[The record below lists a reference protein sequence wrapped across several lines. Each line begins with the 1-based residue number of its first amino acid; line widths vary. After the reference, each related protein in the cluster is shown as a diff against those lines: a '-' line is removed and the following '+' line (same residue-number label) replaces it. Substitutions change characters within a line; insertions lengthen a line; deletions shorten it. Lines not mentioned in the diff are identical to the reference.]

1 MGRSKFPGKPSKL
14 VNKKRISVLAASA
27 KSGNN
32 CDTSADDDT
41 DNQYSPNDHHSLF
54 SNHRES
60 EPPETPPH
68 THTSHT
74 DATTHSPSCSFH
86 EDGDNIQAVHAHDV
100 ASQGGGE
107 TRGGRANGEEGKTA
121 EDVTDRVG
129 MQKSVEIAASE
140 SRSKDKLGEKSTKKK
155 TVTFKNVLE
164 TSDDVLVRKSYN
176 PDFAPPLVPIIKKES
191 LMRVENSIVRPS
203 RLTEVMKQNANNQ
216 DSLKVLSFRLSNPPS
231 DGLQKVSGGRE
242 DEVESDDKDD
252 DEEVEDDG
260 VGGGIGRRSEG
271 GLLKD
276 KRFILPKRSLHSC
289 RVIKP
294 NKKFLDSMDDCSS
307 KKRLQLSMKR
317 KNQLDGVDKKKRM
330 LKEVTFQDSFI
341 NSTLSS
347 KISGSKLD
355 TENCDES
362 ETSQTLS
369 ENSDVEETDE
379 DESKLNGDKKNKRN
393 EEQRLFCKSIFHP
406 TSGKSTIP
414 SIQNSGNSLG
424 KVILRQPRLQFGTSL
439 IASSSPSM
447 STAAS
452 ISNSPATTSTM
463 SMMEKTFSFNLN
475 GNSIKNSIA
484 SHTSTLASAS
494 SSSSA
499 SLSMTSSTCGICG
512 TVSSYRYT
520 QKCRKFGINSC
531 EACRKFIS
539 KMIKRLAASSAIN
552 CHQSPMQ
559 CTKSD
564 GTCTIQPMTRIGHL
578 KTLKATLKERCH
590 ACWLKRCIK
599 SFQVPSGLK
608 ARLIATLPENM
619 RDFESSSNLCISSK
633 FSIKKEAENQN
644 SMNIFSNPPST
655 DRMLDIEFKTTKSLP
670 FSNPLNNATFGST
683 PLVVPTI
690 SEKPVIM
697 VHSPSAPINATE
709 IGLAK
714 NKNQSEESKQESAN
728 RKSSVKTSSSSNS
741 VINASGSGGEGVDEK
756 AKSSRKKIEPPPVSS
771 TSKDTSTP
779 TDASAPKR
787 QRIDLKGPRV
797 KHVCRSAS
805 IVLGQPIATFP
816 NDSSLENL
824 DTPPRPDSP
833 QNDVVELPTIVEQPN
848 NLCTDCGDPNP
859 PDLGLSPPATPIDS
873 PNDEIAED
881 VNNDDETK
889 ENAVKA
895 KGSLEESQKPTTRK
909 LTRPGYNATNLS
921 NRITSINSSSKRI
934 QQLAP
939 VQNPM
944 ISIDFWEN
952 YDPAEVSQTGFGL
965 ILSESVPLRA
975 LCFLCGSA
983 GTDPLI
989 FCICCCEPYHHYCV
1003 EDEYNLKPASLDDT
1017 NLSILDTSTGNN
1029 TQVVKNRLNWLCP
1042 RCTVCYTCNM
1052 ATGSKVK
1059 CQKCQKNYHST
1070 CLGTSKRLLGADRPL
1085 ICANCLKCKSCST
1098 TNVTKFV
1105 GNLPM
1110 CTPCFKLRQ
1119 KGNFCP
1125 LCQKCYEDN
1134 DFDLK
1139 MMECGD
1145 CKRWVHA
1152 KCEGLTDEHYNT
1164 LSVLPENIEFICK
1177 KCGKTNPMA
1186 DMWRDAVA
1194 AEFKAGLLSVVKMLS
1209 KSRSACALLKLSPRK
1224 KSNICACQ
1232 PILSNRSI
1240 QFKKLTEGSVE
1251 NSTSSDDTEYPDNG
1265 LSNNKSLDGDGEMN
1279 GSDLTPNTPC
1289 YCGVK
1294 QKLAYATSSPSLL
1307 DIKRKTNDNDYLSL
1321 QEFNYDMLKI
1331 INTVA
1336 CDDLVT
1342 AYKEILSETFPWFQN
1357 ETKACTDALEE
1368 DMYDSCDF
1376 PTNPDTMPM
1385 ECDLQVVPSVD
1396 IPDDDEE
1403 YFYGTY
1409 EKADER
1415 LCLFCKQT
1423 GEQVKLQEGRLLY
1436 CGQNSWVHTNCA
1448 LWSAEVFEEID
1459 GSLQNVHSA
1468 VSRGRMIKCTECGN
1482 KGATVGCNIKNCGE
1496 HFHYPCARTAKCIF
1510 MSDKTVYCP
1519 RHESETTKKK
1529 CQPELDFDV
1538 HRPVY
1543 VELDRRR
1550 KKSIEPAK
1558 VQFAIGSLIV
1568 RNIGRFVPILSDL
1581 IDVIVPSDFLCTR
1594 LYWSTKEP
1602 WKIVEYTIKTS
1613 IQCSSSNHCTDLGKN
1628 FTVDHSSHTQ
1638 IIQKGL
1644 SQIARWHSSLSTGED
1659 NTEPKFKQSFD
1670 SVNNSEDQNEEEP
1683 QNNADLLPPEI
1694 KEAIFEDLPHDI
1706 LDGISML
1713 DIFPKLMTYED
1724 LVAMDSK
1731 SEIYFGGELIKD
1743 AKEYISED
1751 DISSQHLENWSNSSS
1766 VSNVEDSVAAASRS
1780 GSTAM
1785 SKELKRSKSEVFARG
1800 VSASRNHQRSSSLT
1814 WNCKVDQTSVTKR
1827 RKVSM
1832 LQELRLPESV
1842 FRSLGRP
1849 DIKSTSG
1856 GERKSMFQSTECK
1869 DRKITWS
1876 AKKLV
1881 QIENDGSQEG
1891 GIEKKQSLEKLKISQ
1906 LDGIDDISSGSES
1919 GSPGPQYTT
1928 SHQSLSFDPNAT
1940 ENPVRCDRC
1949 HCTYRTHDS
1958 FQRHLLTCE
1967 PMSTSESESE
1977 ANPHT
1982 PDNEMPAAGANMLT
1996 VTVSDMCN
2004 SSTISTM
2011 QPQNI
2016 MSNFN
2021 GQLIGGGSMNA
2032 LQGLPGQGSNTI
2044 AIPNSLQN
2052 IIPIQGGGQISLQNP
2067 AQIQTLNGVN
2077 QLSQIN
2083 TGMSNV
2089 LMAATTPQNQQFTQQ
2104 LGVNNFQ
2111 QQVFPLQNI
2120 NQYNDMNSNY
2130 LQKTQR
2136 ILPQTSTIQ
2145 PTIQLSGGINI
2156 QNFNNSPIIQTSQS
2170 QPQIIS
2176 IGGAG
2181 GNSQIM
2187 TFTPTS
2193 IRPNGTIAVQSNQV
2207 KNQIILPQPADKHG
2221 KKHPLPRLPT
2231 TVLKAKGRQT
2241 TTTKNQPIQMKK
2253 IMTKPDAKPLQII
2266 NSSGLPIIRPQQ
2278 TMQPSTSLANS
2289 GVVFQP
2295 TQPLIVQPMSNNTN
2309 LMQYVTDSNGVQ
2321 YIAMPSNEYK
2331 QPQAQFLTQSPIV
2344 SGAFQLQTDSNGQ
2357 LVLANTASGLQV
2369 LPSGAMQL
2377 AQPQQPQVIGTI
2389 IQPQATTIQ
2398 CGMMATEQMM
2408 LGSTP
2413 TLEMVTDPNS
2423 GCMYLT
2429 SQPVYYGLETIVQN
2443 TVMSSQQFVSTAMQG
2458 VLSQNSSFSATTT
2471 QVFQASKIEPIVEVP
2486 GGYVV
2491 LNNMT
2496 DQQQTSTA
2504 IMPTTQMIPQ
2514 IHAQPQ
2520 VTQQMRPPSP
2530 PKPTVK
2536 TTPIVV
2542 TKVQPQVVNK
2552 VMPSLP
2558 ANVLSVESKSHVQPV
2573 ILPKTMA
2580 ITSTS
2585 TVLQQSQSAQ
2595 HQEAQPVH
2603 SKSLLITSPNSIQPL
2618 PRAANIIKPIAKTH
2632 VNSATVKPKIITK
2645 PAVGRT
2651 SVNRPKAGTTF
2662 PVKTAIANNV
2672 NQVTKSDSMA
2682 GDVII
2687 TTVAQNNMQSQM
2699 VSSQKSNQQIF
2710 PVEQENAIQN
2720 IIQLSTSES
2729 VSAENV
2735 HFTAVNRSQP
2745 NTFQA
2750 NPTPTPQIQLP
2761 SAPYAPSHH
2770 SNVPTNVVNPIQQ
2783 CHYGGST
2790 MNSRPTNRVLPMQT
2804 IQARQSPPTPPE
2816 PKCQAEE
2823 VVIPPPKVDEI
2834 PAKEDVIMSEL
2845 PSPQL
2850 TIAEPEKEEEEA
2862 DEVIPESF
2870 EDVTIR
2876 RISGE
2881 KEVPC
2886 PTTLNLKNL
2895 FQTDVQPDLFDQIKS
2910 MDDKDETSSD
2920 ASTPEVKQKIC
2931 EILVNLDKD
2940 DCNKN
2945 SLIIDTPM
2953 EDIER
2958 KENINPLPV
2967 DENTF
2972 KQPQPKVT
2980 IQRSLNALQPLKAT
2994 PTGPRMLY
3002 EIQSE
3007 DGFHY
3012 KSTSITDIWDKLF
3025 EAVQMARQSHGLSTL
3040 PDGPLADMSGHQM
3053 MGLKSNPLRY
3063 LIEQLPGVETCKN
3076 YTPKYHERK
3085 LNKDTAPLFP
3095 HFIDIDDIKENLYGA
3110 ARCEP
3115 YGGRSEYDMFSWL
3128 ASRHRKQPAPV
3139 TIQLDS
3145 EITIPRRGS
3154 ASNLPMAMRY
3164 RTLKETSKDS
3174 VGVYRSHIH
3183 GRGLFCTRDIEA
3195 GEMVIEY
3202 AGELIRAT
3210 LTDKRENYYES
3221 KGIGCYMFR
3230 IDDNFVVDA
3239 TMRGNAAR
3247 FINHSCEPNCY
3258 SKVVDILGHKHI
3270 IIFALRRIVP
3280 GEELTYDYK
3289 FPFEDVKIPCSCGSK
3304 RCRKY
3309 LN

>member
-14 VNKKRISVLAASA
+14 VNKKRISVLGGSA
-27 KSGNN
+27 KCGN

-41 DNQYSPNDHHSLF
+41 DNQQYSPNDDNSQWNSSSSRHES
-54 SNHRES
+54 S
-60 EPPETPPH
+60 EPLLLHASNTNAPSSPTQ
-68 THTSHT
+68 
-74 DATTHSPSCSFH
+74 TTPSCSFH
-86 EDGDNIQAVHAHDV
+86 EDGDNIQAVPSHEV
-100 ASQGGGE
+100 IIPQGSD
-107 TRGGRANGEEGKTA
+107 TARGNANGEEKTST
-121 EDVTDRVG
+121 EDAVKDRVG
-129 MQKSVEIAASE
+129 MQKSDATSE
-140 SRSKDKLGEKSTKKK
+140 SRPKDKPGGEKTSKKK

-191 LMRVENSIVRPS
+191 LTRMENSIVRPS
-203 RLTEVMKQNANNQ
+203 RLTEVMKQNSNNQ
-216 DSLKVLSFRLSNPPS
+216 DTMKALSFRLSSIPSNDDQGNAKDPPN
-231 DGLQKVSGGRE
+231 GEGG
-242 DEVESDDKDD
+242 
-252 DEEVEDDG
+252 DEEANGEG
-260 VGGGIGRRSEG
+260 ERRTEG
-271 GLLKD
+271 GLARD

-294 NKKFLDSMDDCSS
+294 NKKFLDNMDDCSS

-330 LKEVTFQDSFI
+330 QKEITFQDTFI

-347 KISGSKLD
+347 KISNSKLD
-355 TENCDES
+355 TENCGES
-362 ETSQTLS
+362 ETSQTQS
-369 ENSDVEETDE
+369 ENSDDADETDE
-379 DESKLNGDKKNKRN
+379 EESKLINGDKSKRI
-393 EEQRLFCKSIFHP
+393 EQQRLFCKSIFHS
-406 TSGKSTIP
+406 TSGKSAIP
-414 SIQNSGNSLG
+414 STQNSGNSSG
-424 KVILRQPRLQFGTSL
+424 KVILRQPRLQFSTGT
-439 IASSSPSM
+439 IISSST
-447 STAAS
+447 STNSAAS
-452 ISNSPATTSTM
+452 TSNATTST
-463 SMMEKTFSFNLN
+463 MMEKTFSFNVN
-475 GNSIKNSIA
+475 SNSIKNSISS
-484 SHTSTLASAS
+484 SHSVSLP
-494 SSSSA
+494 SSSA
-499 SLSMTSSTCGICG
+499 LSSMTSSTCGICG
-512 TVSSYRYT
+512 TISSCRYA

-539 KMIKRLAASSAIN
+539 KMIKKLAASSGN
-552 CHQSPMQ
+552 HCQSNPMQ
-559 CTKSD
+559 CSKGD
-564 GTCTIQPMTRIGHL
+564 GTCTLQPMPRGGHL
-578 KTLKATLKERCH
+578 KTLKMALKERCQ

-599 SFQVPSGLK
+599 SFQIPSGPK
-608 ARLIATLPENM
+608 ARLIATLPVTM
-619 RDFESSSNLCISSK
+619 RDVDTNIVGISTK
-633 FSIKKEAENQN
+633 FSIKRETENQSN
-644 SMNIFSNPPST
+644 MNIFSNPPNT
-655 DRMLDIEFKTTKSLP
+655 DRMLDIEFKTTKTLP
-670 FSNPLNNATFGST
+670 FSNPLVENNATFGST

-690 SEKPVIM
+690 TEKPMIM
-697 VHSPSAPINATE
+697 VHSPPHVRNTVETAAQVKGKGTP
-709 IGLAK
+709 
-714 NKNQSEESKQESAN
+714 SEGDGSN
-728 RKSSVKTSSSSNS
+728 TKSSAKTSNNS
-741 VINASGSGGEGVDEK
+741 VINSNAGTNENTDEK
-756 AKSSRKKIEPPPVSS
+756 TKVCRKKGDAPQVNG
-771 TSKDTSTP
+771 SKEAAINAP
-779 TDASAPKR
+779 QTDASAPKR

-816 NDSSLENL
+816 NESPLENL

-833 QNDVVELPTIVEQPN
+833 HADVVGMVETIVERPN
-848 NLCTDCGDPNP
+848 SMCTDCGDTNTQV
-859 PDLGLSPPATPIDS
+859 LGLSPPATPIDS
-873 PNDEIAED
+873 PNDEAD
-881 VNNDDETK
+881 VPMVEKDSEMAGNEESVK
-889 ENAVKA
+889 ENVMKTKA
-895 KGSLEESQKPTTRK
+895 SVDESQKPTTRK
-909 LTRPGYNATNLS
+909 LSRPSYNVTNLS
-921 NRITSINSSSKRI
+921 NRLTAISSTKRI
-934 QQLAP
+934 QQLTI
-939 VQNPM
+939 QNPM
-944 ISIDFWEN
+944 VSIDFWEN

-975 LCFLCGSA
+975 ICFLCGSA
-983 GTDPLI
+983 GTDALI
-989 FCICCCEPYHHYCV
+989 FCICCCEPYHSYCV
-1003 EDEYNLKPASLDDT
+1003 EDEYNLKPTALDET
-1017 NLSILDTSTGNN
+1017 GISILDMSSGSPN
-1029 TQVVKNRLNWLCP
+1029 VRNRLNWLCP

-1052 ATGSKVK
+1052 ASGSKVK

-1110 CTPCFKLRQ
+1110 CTACFKLRQ

-1152 KCEGLTDEHYNT
+1152 KCEGLTDEQYNM
-1164 LSVLPENIEFICK
+1164 LSVLPESIEFICK
-1177 KCGKTNPMA
+1177 KCAKNNSMA

-1194 AEFKAGLLSVVKMLS
+1194 AEFKSGLLSVVKMLS
-1209 KSRSACALLKLSPRK
+1209 KSRPACALLKLSPRK

-1232 PILSNRSI
+1232 PILSSRSI
-1240 QFKKLTEGSVE
+1240 QFKKLTEGNVE
-1251 NSTSSDDTEYPDNG
+1251 NT
-1265 LSNNKSLDGDGEMN
+1265 LSGEDANFEEASNLSEKTVDGEAE
-1279 GSDLTPNTPC
+1279 NTQC
-1289 YCGVK
+1289 YCGLK

-1307 DIKRKTNDNDYLSL
+1307 DLKRKINDNEYISL

-1331 INTVA
+1331 INSVS

-1376 PTNPDTMPM
+1376 TANPDTLSMD
-1385 ECDLQVVPSVD
+1385 CDQMVPTVD
-1396 IPDDDEE
+1396 IPENGEE
-1403 YFYGTY
+1403 YFYGSY
-1409 EKADER
+1409 ERNDDR
-1415 LCLFCKQT
+1415 VCLFCRQT
-1423 GEQVKLQEGRLLY
+1423 GEQMALQEGRLLY

-1482 KGATVGCNIKNCGE
+1482 KGATVGCNVKNCGE
-1496 HFHYPCARTAKCIF
+1496 HFHYPCARTAKCVF

-1519 RHESETTKKK
+1519 RHEDETTKKK
-1529 CQPELDFDV
+1529 CHPEGDFDV

-1550 KKSIEPAK
+1550 KKSVEPGK
-1558 VQFAIGSLIV
+1558 VQFAIGSLAV

-1581 IDVIVPSDFLCTR
+1581 SDVIVPSDFLCTR

-1602 WKIVEYTIKTS
+1602 WKIVEYTIRTS
-1613 IQCSSSNHCTDLGKN
+1613 IQCTSSTHCMDLGKN
-1628 FTVDHSSHTQ
+1628 FTVDHSSTTNL
-1638 IIQKGL
+1638 IQKGL
-1644 SQIARWHSSLSTGED
+1644 NQIAKWHSSLSNGED
-1659 NTEPKFKQSFD
+1659 SGDHSRTKQNMD
-1670 SVNNSEDQNEEEP
+1670 SVGGGDEQGEEEP
-1683 QNNADLLPPEI
+1683 QSNADLLPPEI

-1743 AKEYISED
+1743 AKEYVAED
-1751 DISSQHLENWSNSSS
+1751 EVTNQPMENWSHSST
-1766 VSNVEDSVAAASRS
+1766 VTHVEDPLLS
-1780 GSTAM
+1780 STRPM
-1785 SKELKRSKSEVFARG
+1785 STTMAKELKRSKSEVFNRG
-1800 VSASRNHQRSSSLT
+1800 VGGSRNHQRSSSLT
-1814 WNCKVDQTSVTKR
+1814 WNCKVDQNTKR

-1842 FRSLGRP
+1842 FRTFGRS
-1849 DIKSTSG
+1849 DIKASTSG
-1856 GERKSMFQSTECK
+1856 

-1876 AKKLV
+1876 AKKLL
-1881 QIENDGSQEG
+1881 QIENENTQDASA
-1891 GIEKKQSLEKLKISQ
+1891 EKKIVEKLKISQ
-1906 LDGIDDISSGSES
+1906 LDGMDDLSSGSES
-1919 GSPGPQYTT
+1919 GSPLPHYTI
-1928 SHQSLSFDPNAT
+1928 HNVPFDQNCG
-1940 ENPVRCDRC
+1940 ESPVKCDRC
-1949 HCTYRTHDS
+1949 HCTYRTQDS

-1982 PDNEMPAAGANMLT
+1982 PDAEVATIAPNNMLT
-1996 VTVSDMCN
+1996 VTVSDICN
-2004 SSTISTM
+2004 SSTISTI
-2011 QPQNI
+2011 QPHNLVQ
-2016 MSNFN
+2016 NFN
-2021 GQLIGGGSMNA
+2021 GQILGNGNV
-2032 LQGLPGQGSNTI
+2032 NTI
-2044 AIPNSLQN
+2044 QAIPNQGANTITIPSSLQN
-2052 IIPIQGGGQISLQNP
+2052 IIPIQNGGQISLQNP
-2067 AQIQTLNGVN
+2067 QIQTVPLSGVN
-2077 QLSQIN
+2077 QLGQIN
-2083 TGMSNV
+2083 GGMSNV
-2089 LMAATTPQNQQFTQQ
+2089 LMTTPQNQQFTQP
-2104 LGVNNFQ
+2104 LSVNNFQ

-2136 ILPQTSTIQ
+2136 ILPQTSGIQ

-2156 QNFNNSPIIQTSQS
+2156 QNFNNTPIIQPAAS

-2176 IGGAG
+2176 IGGTSN
-2181 GNSQIM
+2181 NSQIM
-2187 TFTPTS
+2187 TLAPAPIRTS
-2193 IRPNGTIAVQSNQV
+2193 GTIMQTTPQ
-2207 KNQIILPQPADKHG
+2207 KNQIILPQPADKMM
-2221 KKHPLPRLPT
+2221 KKQALPRIQSAAMMKT
-2231 TVLKAKGRQT
+2231 KGRQT
-2241 TTTKNQPIQMKK
+2241 NGKNQPIQMKK
-2253 IMTKPDAKPLQII
+2253 IVTKPNTNALQIV
-2266 NSSGLPIIRPQQ
+2266 NSTNLPIIRPQQ
-2278 TMQPSTSLANS
+2278 TIQTPTTTLATTTSNP
-2289 GVVFQP
+2289 GVVFQQP
-2295 TQPLIVQPMSNNTN
+2295 QPLIVQPMNNNAN
-2309 LMQYVTDSNGVQ
+2309 LVQYVTDSNGMQ

-2331 QPQAQFLTQSPIV
+2331 QPQTQFLAPSPIV
-2344 SGAFQLQTDSNGQ
+2344 PGAFQLQTDANGQ
-2357 LVLANTASGLQV
+2357 LVLANAAPGLQV

-2377 AQPQQPQVIGTI
+2377 AQPQQPQVIGTL

-2398 CGMMATEQMM
+2398 CGMMATEQMV

-2471 QVFQASKIEPIVEVP
+2471 QVFQASKIEPIMEVP

-2491 LNNMT
+2491 LNNMP
-2496 DQQQTSTA
+2496 DQQQTQAA
-2504 IMPTTQMIPQ
+2504 IMPTTQVLPQ
-2514 IHAQPQ
+2514 IQAQPQ
-2520 VTQQMRPPSP
+2520 VTQQIRPVSP

-2536 TTPIVV
+2536 SAPIVV
-2542 TKVQPQVVNK
+2542 TKVQPQVINK
-2552 VMPSLP
+2552 VIPSQP
-2558 ANVLSVESKSHVQPV
+2558 ANVVNIEQQPAPQAVKPQVQPV
-2573 ILPKTMA
+2573 ILPKTMT
-2580 ITSTS
+2580 ITSSSS
-2585 TVLQQSQSAQ
+2585 TPIFHQASMPPPPQELQSSQMKTIIVTTPNTV
-2595 HQEAQPVH
+2595 QP
-2603 SKSLLITSPNSIQPL
+2603 I
-2618 PRAANIIKPIAKTH
+2618 PRAANIIKPIAKGH
-2632 VNSATVKPKIITK
+2632 VNSATIKPKIITK
-2645 PAVGRT
+2645 PVIGRT
-2651 SVNRPKAGTTF
+2651 SVNRPKGGTFTIKQS
-2662 PVKTAIANNV
+2662 PAISI
-2672 NQVTKSDSMA
+2672 NQATKNDSIV

-2699 VSSQKSNQQIF
+2699 VSSQQSNQQIF
-2710 PVEQENAIQN
+2710 PVEKENVQN
-2720 IIQLSTSES
+2720 IIQLA
-2729 VSAENV
+2729 SASSDTTKTLQEGV
-2735 HFTAVNRSQP
+2735 VFSPVNRNQQ
-2745 NTFQA
+2745 NTHNFQT
-2750 NPTPTPQIQLP
+2750 NSTPTPQIQLP
-2761 SAPYAPSHH
+2761 SAPYAPSHN

-2783 CHYGGST
+2783 CHYNGNT
-2790 MNSRPTNRVLPMQT
+2790 TNSRPTNRVLPMQT

-2816 PKCQAEE
+2816 PKCQVEE
-2823 VVIPPPKVDEI
+2823 PVVPPKIEEI
-2834 PAKEDVIMSEL
+2834 PAKEDVVMTEL

-2850 TIAEPEKEEEEA
+2850 VIEESPMEEEKK
-2862 DEVIPESF
+2862 DEEEPQEEETEDF
-2870 EDVTIR
+2870 ENRDLVEDENSREKDTSSPASLHLKTI
-2876 RISGE
+2876 
-2881 KEVPC
+2881 
-2886 PTTLNLKNL
+2886 
-2895 FQTDVQPDLFDQIKS
+2895 FQNDVQADLFDQIKS
-2910 MDDKDETSSD
+2910 MDDKDESSSES
-2920 ASTPEVKQKIC
+2920 STPEVKQKIC
-2931 EILVNLDKD
+2931 EILVNLDKE

-2945 SLIIDTPM
+2945 NVLLDSAM
-2953 EDIER
+2953 EDIIEH
-2958 KENINPLPV
+2958 KENRNPVAAPQEDV
-2967 DENTF
+2967 NF
-2972 KQPQPKVT
+2972 KQPQPRT
-2980 IQRSLNALQPLKAT
+2980 TFSIQRSLNALQPLKA
-2994 PTGPRMLY
+2994 PPGPRMLY

-3012 KSTSITDIWDKLF
+3012 KSTSITDIWDKVF
-3025 EAVQMARQSHGLSTL
+3025 EAVQIARKTHGLCAL
-3040 PDGPLADMSGHQM
+3040 PDGPLADMSGHRM
-3053 MGLKSNPLRY
+3053 LGLKSNALRY

-3095 HFIDIDDIKENLYGA
+3095 HFIDFDDSKENIFGA

-3115 YGGRSEYDMFSWL
+3115 YSGRSEYDMFSWL

-3154 ASNLPMAMRY
+3154 SSNLPMAMRY

-3210 LTDKRENYYES
+3210 LTDKREHYYES

>member
-14 VNKKRISVLAASA
+14 VNKKRISVLAGSA
-27 KSGNN
+27 KGGN

-41 DNQYSPNDHHSLF
+41 DNQYSPNDHQSLW
-54 SNHRES
+54 SSRHD
-60 EPPETPPH
+60 EPPH
-68 THTSHT
+68 LQSSSG
-74 DATTHSPSCSFH
+74 AAHSPAPSCSFH
-86 EDGDNIQAVHAHDV
+86 EDGDNIQAVH
-100 ASQGGGE
+100 SQEVTTQGSDL
-107 TRGGRANGEEGKTA
+107 GRSGEEGKNA

-129 MQKSVEIAASE
+129 MQKAEGGSE
-140 SRSKDKLGEKSTKKK
+140 SRPKDKLGEKSSKKK

-176 PDFAPPLVPIIKKES
+176 PDFAPPLVPIIKRES
-191 LMRVENSIVRPS
+191 LTRIESSIVRPS
-203 RLTEVMKQNANNQ
+203 RLTEVMKQNSSNQ
-216 DSLKVLSFRLSNPPS
+216 DNLKGLSFRLPS
-231 DGLQKVSGGRE
+231 DANGRDEEETLE
-242 DEVESDDKDD
+242 DEEAN
-252 DEEVEDDG
+252 G
-260 VGGGIGRRSEG
+260 EG
-271 GLLKD
+271 GL

-294 NKKFLDSMDDCSS
+294 NKKFLDNMDDCSS
-307 KKRLQLSMKR
+307 KKRLQLSIKR

-347 KISGSKLD
+347 KISNSKLD
-355 TENCDES
+355 TENCCES
-362 ETSQTLS
+362 ETSQTQS
-369 ENSDVEETDE
+369 ENSDAEETDE
-379 DESKLNGDKKNKRN
+379 EESKLNGDKKTKRN
-393 EEQRLFCKSIFHP
+393 EQQRLFCKSIFHS
-406 TSGKSTIP
+406 TSGKSAT
-414 SIQNSGNSLG
+414 SSTQNVGNSLG
-424 KVILRQPRLQFGTSL
+424 KVILRQPRLQFSTGMIISSS
-439 IASSSPSM
+439 ASSN
-447 STAAS
+447 STAS
-452 ISNSPATTSTM
+452 TSNSTPTSTM

-475 GNSIKNSIA
+475 GNSIKNSIS
-484 SHTSTLASAS
+484 SHSVSLPT
-494 SSSSA
+494 SSA
-499 SLSMTSSTCGICG
+499 LSMTSSTCGICG
-512 TVSSYRYT
+512 TVSSCRYA
-520 QKCRKFGINSC
+520 QKCRKFGINCC

-539 KMIKRLAASSAIN
+539 KMMKKLAASSGVN
-552 CHQSPMQ
+552 CQSGPMQ

-564 GTCTIQPMTRIGHL
+564 GTCTLQPLPRSGHV
-578 KTLKATLKERCH
+578 KTMKMTLKERCH

-599 SFQVPSGLK
+599 SFQLPSGLK
-608 ARLIATLPENM
+608 SRLIATLPVAM
-619 RDFESSSNLCISSK
+619 RDFEPNNVGVSSK
-633 FSIKKEAENQN
+633 FSIKRESDNQN
-644 SMNIFSNPPST
+644 SMNIFSNPPNT

-670 FSNPLNNATFGST
+670 FSNPLVENNTTFGSS

-697 VHSPSAPINATE
+697 VHSPSIAAP
-709 IGLAK
+709 
-714 NKNQSEESKQESAN
+714 EEGKQDSAN
-728 RKSSVKTSSSSNS
+728 RKSSTKASSSNS
-741 VINASGSGGEGVDEK
+741 VISVSTSESVDEK
-756 AKSSRKKIEPPPVSS
+756 TKPSRKKVETPQVNA
-771 TSKDTSTP
+771 SKEANAPS
-779 TDASAPKR
+779 DASAPKR

-816 NDSSLENL
+816 SESALENL

-833 QNDVVELPTIVEQPN
+833 QNEVNDLPTIVDRPDM
-848 NLCTDCGDPNP
+848 CTDCG
-859 PDLGLSPPATPIDS
+859 DLGLSPPATPIDS
-873 PNDEIAED
+873 PNVAEKEEVASDIVED
-881 VNNDDETK
+881 VK
-889 ENAVKA
+889 RSK
-895 KGSLEESQKPTTRK
+895 EESQKPTTRK
-909 LTRPGYNATNLS
+909 LSRPSYNATNLG
-921 NRITSINSSSKRI
+921 NRATSISATKRI
-934 QQLAP
+934 QQLTA

-944 ISIDFWEN
+944 VSIDFWEN

-975 LCFLCGSA
+975 ICFLCGSA

-989 FCICCCEPYHHYCV
+989 FCICCCEPYHQYCV

-1017 NLSILDTSTGNN
+1017 NVSILDTSGVGNGM
-1029 TQVVKNRLNWLCP
+1029 KNRLNWLCP

-1110 CTPCFKLRQ
+1110 CTACFKLRQ

-1152 KCEGLTDEHYNT
+1152 KCEGLTDEQYNM
-1164 LSVLPENIEFICK
+1164 LSVLPESIEFICK
-1177 KCGKTNPMA
+1177 KCAKNNPMV

-1194 AEFKAGLLSVVKMLS
+1194 AEFKSGLLSVVKMLS
-1209 KSRSACALLKLSPRK
+1209 KSRPASALLKLSPRK

-1232 PILSNRSI
+1232 PIMSNRSI

-1251 NSTSSDDTEYPDNG
+1251 NSTSSEDNEFSE
-1265 LSNNKSLDGDGEMN
+1265 LSSEKTLDGEGEL
-1279 GSDLTPNTPC
+1279 SQNTQC

-1307 DIKRKTNDNDYLSL
+1307 DIKRKINDNDYVSL

-1331 INTVA
+1331 INSVS
-1336 CDDLVT
+1336 CEDLVT
-1342 AYKEILSETFPWFQN
+1342 AYKEILSEAFPWFQN

-1376 PTNPDTMPM
+1376 TANPDTIAM
-1385 ECDLQVVPSVD
+1385 ECDQMVPTVD
-1396 IPDDDEE
+1396 IPEDGEE

-1409 EKADER
+1409 ERMDDR
-1415 LCLFCKQT
+1415 TCLFCKQT
-1423 GEQVKLQEGRLLY
+1423 GEHMKLQEGRLLY

-1468 VSRGRMIKCTECGN
+1468 VSRGRMIKCSECGN
-1482 KGATVGCNIKNCGE
+1482 KGATVGCNVKNCGE
-1496 HFHYPCARTAKCIF
+1496 HFHYPCARKAKCVF
-1510 MSDKTVYCP
+1510 MSDKTVYCA
-1519 RHESETTKKK
+1519 RHEAETTKKK
-1529 CQPELDFDV
+1529 CHPEGDFDV

-1550 KKSIEPAK
+1550 KKSVEPAK
-1558 VQFAIGSLIV
+1558 VQFAIGALAV

-1581 IDVIVPSDFLCTR
+1581 SDVIVPSDFLCTR

-1613 IQCSSSNHCTDLGKN
+1613 IQCSSTTHCTDLGKN
-1628 FTVDHSSHTQ
+1628 FTVDHSSHANL
-1638 IIQKGL
+1638 IQKGL
-1644 SQIARWHSSLSTGED
+1644 SQIAKWHSSLSNGEETTD
-1659 NTEPKFKQSFD
+1659 HARDVKTKQSFESMGNAD
-1670 SVNNSEDQNEEEP
+1670 EQNDEEP
-1683 QNNADLLPPEI
+1683 QSNADLLPPEI

-1743 AKEYISED
+1743 AKEYVSED
-1751 DISSQHLENWSNSSS
+1751 DINNQPLENWSNSST
-1766 VSNVEDSVAAASRS
+1766 VAHVEDPVLSTSRPM
-1780 GSTAM
+1780 STSM
-1785 SKELKRSKSEVFARG
+1785 SKELKRSKSEVFSRG
-1800 VSASRNHQRSSSLT
+1800 ANVNRNHQRSSSLT
-1814 WNCKVDQTSVTKR
+1814 WNCKVDQSAVSKR

-1842 FRSLGRP
+1842 FRSLSRP
-1849 DIKSTSG
+1849 DIKAATSG
-1856 GERKSMFQSTECK
+1856 

-1876 AKKLV
+1876 AKKLL
-1881 QIENDGSQEG
+1881 QIENDNSQEG
-1891 GIEKKQSLEKLKISQ
+1891 GIEKKAVEKLKISQ
-1906 LDGIDDISSGSES
+1906 LDGMDDISSESES
-1919 GSPGPQYTT
+1919 GSPGPQYALV
-1928 SHQSLSFDPNAT
+1928 SGHAGIQFDQNGG
-1940 ENPVRCDRC
+1940 ENPVKCDRC
-1949 HCTYRTHDS
+1949 HCTYRTQDS

-1977 ANPHT
+1977 ANPRT
-1982 PDNEMPAAGANMLT
+1982 PEADVASIATNNLLT

-2004 SSTISTM
+2004 SSTISTI
-2011 QPQNI
+2011 QPQNLVQ
-2016 MSNFN
+2016 NFS
-2021 GQLIGGGSMNA
+2021 GQILGGGNMIGNQSA
-2032 LQGLPGQGSNTI
+2032 NTI

-2052 IIPIQGGGQISLQNP
+2052 IIPIQNGGQISLQNP
-2067 AQIQTLNGVN
+2067 TQIQTVPLSGVN

-2083 TGMSNV
+2083 AGMSNV
-2089 LMAATTPQNQQFTQQ
+2089 LMTTPQNQQFTQQ

-2130 LQKTQR
+2130 LQKTTQR

-2156 QNFNNSPIIQTSQS
+2156 QNFNNSPIIQPAASQA

-2176 IGGAG
+2176 IAG
-2181 GNSQIM
+2181 TGSNSQIM
-2187 TFTPTS
+2187 TLAPAP
-2193 IRPNGTIAVQSNQV
+2193 IRPNGAVT
-2207 KNQIILPQPADKHG
+2207 KNQIILPQPLDKNG
-2221 KKHPLPRLPT
+2221 KKHALPRLQSAPI
-2231 TVLKAKGRQT
+2231 VKPKSRQMGV
-2241 TTTKNQPIQMKK
+2241 KNQPIQMKK
-2253 IMTKPDAKPLQII
+2253 IVTKPDTRLQIV
-2266 NSSGLPIIRPQQ
+2266 NSTNLPIIRPQQ
-2278 TMQPSTSLANS
+2278 TVSTPVTTANP

-2295 TQPLIVQPMSNNTN
+2295 QQPLIVQPMNNNTN
-2309 LMQYVTDSNGVQ
+2309 LVQYVTDNGMQ
-2321 YIAMPSNEYK
+2321 YIAMPSGDYK
-2331 QPQAQFLTQSPIV
+2331 QPQTQFLTPSPIV
-2344 SGAFQLQTDSNGQ
+2344 PGAFQLQADASGQ

-2398 CGMMATEQMM
+2398 CGMMATEQMV

-2471 QVFQASKIEPIVEVP
+2471 QVFQASKIEPIMEVP

-2491 LNNMT
+2491 LNNMP
-2496 DQQQTSTA
+2496 DQQQPQA
-2504 IMPTTQMIPQ
+2504 IMPSTQVIPQ
-2514 IHAQPQ
+2514 IQAQPQ
-2520 VTQQMRPPSP
+2520 VTPQMRPISP

-2536 TTPIVV
+2536 TAPIVM
-2542 TKVQPQVVNK
+2542 TKVQPQVINK

-2558 ANVLSVESKSHVQPV
+2558 ANVVTMEQQPAPQAVKHQVQPV

-2585 TVLQQSQSAQ
+2585 TTPVFQQATIHTQETQSPA
-2595 HQEAQPVH
+2595 
-2603 SKSLLITSPNSIQPL
+2603 KTLIVTSPNSVHPI
-2618 PRAANIIKPIAKTH
+2618 PRAANIIKPIKSH
-2632 VNSATVKPKIITK
+2632 VNSATVKPKIIAK
-2645 PAVGRT
+2645 PVAGRT
-2651 SVNRPKAGTTF
+2651 SVNRPKIGTFGIKQT
-2662 PVKTAIANNV
+2662 PSNAM
-2672 NQVTKSDSMA
+2672 NQVTKSDSIV

-2699 VSSQKSNQQIF
+2699 VSSQQSNQQIF
-2710 PVEQENAIQN
+2710 PVEQENIVQN
-2720 IIQLSTSES
+2720 IIQLSSTNDGNSMQD
-2729 VSAENV
+2729 NV
-2735 HFTAVNRSQP
+2735 VFTPINRNPQ
-2745 NTFQA
+2745 NTH
-2750 NPTPTPQIQLP
+2750 PPPTPQIQLP

-2783 CHYGGST
+2783 CHYGGT
-2790 MNSRPTNRVLPMQT
+2790 TTNSRPTNRVLPMQT

-2816 PKCQAEE
+2816 PKCQVEE
-2823 VVIPPPKVDEI
+2823 AVIPPKLEEVH
-2834 PAKEDVIMSEL
+2834 AKEDVVMADL

-2850 TIAEPEKEEEEA
+2850 IIAEAEKEEQSHILEEA
-2862 DEVIPESF
+2862 F
-2870 EDVTIR
+2870 EDVEIR
-2876 RISGE
+2876 RE
-2881 KEVPC
+2881 KDSSS
-2886 PTTLNLKNL
+2886 PTSLNLKNL
-2895 FQTDVQPDLFDQIKS
+2895 FQTDVQADLFDQIKS
-2910 MDDKDETSSD
+2910 MDDKDESSSES
-2920 ASTPEVKQKIC
+2920 STPEVKQKIC
-2931 EILVNLDKD
+2931 EILVNLDKE

-2945 SLIIDTPM
+2945 SVLLDTPM
-2953 EDIER
+2953 EEVMEH
-2958 KENINPLPV
+2958 KENLPP
-2967 DENTF
+2967 DDTAF
-2972 KQPQPKVT
+2972 KLPQPRSAIT
-2980 IQRSLNALQPLKAT
+2980 IQRSLNALQPLKA
-2994 PTGPRMLY
+2994 PPGPRMLY

-3012 KSTSITDIWDKLF
+3012 KSTSITDIWDKVF
-3025 EAVQMARQSHGLSTL
+3025 ETVQISRKSHGLSAL

-3053 MGLKSNPLRY
+3053 LGLKSNALRY

-3085 LNKDTAPLFP
+3085 MNKDSAPLFP
-3095 HFIDIDDIKENLYGA
+3095 HFIDLDDSKENIFGA

-3115 YGGRSEYDMFSWL
+3115 YSGRSEYDMFSWL

-3164 RTLKETSKDS
+3164 RTLKEASKDS